1 MTITRRRAQ
10 SLLAGFGAMTVSS
23 GPVRAQDWPAG
34 PVTMVCPYPAGGP
47 NDLLARLL
55 AKALTEAIG
64 APFLVENRVGAAG
77 NIAAGLVAKARP
89 DGQTLLFTSTGPTA
103 NNKFLYPSLSFDP
116 VKDFSSIVLIAK
128 SPVLF
133 TARADAPFSTIA
145 EWIAYAKQN
154 PGKLTIGTAGY
165 GTVAHIAS
173 EFFQVSA
180 GISMINVP
188 FPGSTPIISALLG
201 GQIDLASDLI
211 PAHVPLLKDHRYKAI
226 AITGSRHSLA
236 LPDLPTVA
244 ESGLPTFE
252 ATAWSALMAP
262 AGAPAAA
269 IARIN
274 SAVNGW
280 LAGAEGKAQLGN
292 LEMSG
297 EGGTPADLDAFI
309 AAEIAKWGPIIQSAG
324 IKAQP

>member
-1 MTITRRRAQ
+1 MVNRRTAMSFAAAAAATSIFPAGSRAQ
-10 SLLAGFGAMTVSS
+10 TWPN
-23 GPVRAQDWPAG
+23 GPV
-34 PVTMVCPYPAGGP
+34 VLICPYPAGGP

-55 AKALTEAIG
+55 AKSLTEAIG
-64 APFLVENRVGAAG
+64 ATFLVENRVGAAG

-103 NNKFLYPSLSFDP
+103 NNKFLYPSLPYDP
-116 VKDFSSIVLIAK
+116 VADFASIVLIAK

-133 TARADAPFSTIA
+133 TARADAPFSTIP
-145 EWIAYAKQN
+145 ELIAYAKAN

-173 EFFQVSA
+173 EFFQSSA
-180 GISMINVP
+180 GIKLINVP
-188 FPGSTPIISALLG
+188 FPGSTPIVAALLG

-211 PAHVPLLKDHRYKAI
+211 PTHVPLLKDHRYKAI
-226 AITGSRHSLA
+226 AITGTKHSSA
-236 LPDLPTVA
+236 MPEIPTVA

-262 AGAPAAA
+262 AGTPRAA
-269 IARIN
+269 IDRIN
-274 SAVNGW
+274 AAVNAW
-280 LAGAEGKAQLGN
+280 LASAEGKTQLAN

-297 EGGTPADLDAFI
+297 EGGTPGDLDAFI
-309 AAEIAKWGPIIQSAG
+309 AAEIAKWGPIIQASG
-324 IKAQP
+324 IKAQQ

>member
-1 MTITRRRAQ
+1 MVNRRTAMSFAAAAAATSFFTAGSRAQ
-10 SLLAGFGAMTVSS
+10 SWPN
-23 GPVRAQDWPAG
+23 GPV
-34 PVTMVCPYPAGGP
+34 VLICPYPAGGP

-55 AKALTEAIG
+55 AKSLTEAIG
-64 APFLVENRVGAAG
+64 ATFLVENRVGAAG

-103 NNKFLYPSLSFDP
+103 NNKFLYPSLPYDP
-116 VKDFSSIVLIAK
+116 VADFAAIVLIAK

-133 TARADAPFSTIA
+133 TARADAPFSTIP
-145 EWIAYAKQN
+145 ELIVYAKAN

-173 EFFQVSA
+173 EFFQSSA
-180 GISMINVP
+180 GIKLINVP
-188 FPGSTPIISALLG
+188 FPGSTPIVAALLG

-211 PAHVPLLKDHRYKAI
+211 PTHVPLLKDHRYKAI
-226 AITGSRHSLA
+226 AITGTKHSSA
-236 LPDLPTVA
+236 MPEIPTVA

-262 AGAPAAA
+262 AGTPRAA
-269 IARIN
+269 IDRIN
-274 SAVNGW
+274 AAVNAW
-280 LAGAEGKAQLGN
+280 LASAEGKTQLAN

-297 EGGTPADLDAFI
+297 EGGTPGDLDAFI
-309 AAEIAKWGPIIQSAG
+309 AAEIAKWGPIIQASG
-324 IKAQP
+324 IKAQQ

>member
-1 MTITRRRAQ
+1 MVNRRKAMSFAAAAAATSFFTAGSRAQ
-10 SLLAGFGAMTVSS
+10 SWPN
-23 GPVRAQDWPAG
+23 GPV
-34 PVTMVCPYPAGGP
+34 VLICPYPAGGP

-55 AKALTEAIG
+55 AKSLTEAIG
-64 APFLVENRVGAAG
+64 ATFLVENRVGAAG

-103 NNKFLYPSLSFDP
+103 NNKFLYPSRPYDP
-116 VKDFSSIVLIAK
+116 VADFAAIVLIAK

-133 TARADAPFSTIA
+133 TARADAPFSTIP
-145 EWIAYAKQN
+145 ELIAYAKAN

-173 EFFQVSA
+173 EFFQSSA
-180 GISMINVP
+180 GIKLINVP
-188 FPGSTPIISALLG
+188 FPGSTPIVAALLG

-211 PAHVPLLKDHRYKAI
+211 PTHVPLLKDHRYKAI
-226 AITGSRHSLA
+226 AITGTKHSSA
-236 LPDLPTVA
+236 MPEIPTVA

-262 AGAPAAA
+262 AGTPRAA
-269 IARIN
+269 IDRIN
-274 SAVNGW
+274 AAVNAW
-280 LAGAEGKAQLGN
+280 LASAEGKTQLAN

-297 EGGTPADLDAFI
+297 EGGTPGDLDAFI
-309 AAEIAKWGPIIQSAG
+309 AAEIAKWGPIIQASG
-324 IKAQP
+324 IKAQQ

>member
-1 MTITRRRAQ
+1 MVNRRKAMSFAAAAAATSFFTAGSRAQ
-10 SLLAGFGAMTVSS
+10 SWPN
-23 GPVRAQDWPAG
+23 GPV
-34 PVTMVCPYPAGGP
+34 VLICPYPAGGP

-55 AKALTEAIG
+55 AKSLTEAIG
-64 APFLVENRVGAAG
+64 ATFLVENRVGAAG

-103 NNKFLYPSLSFDP
+103 NNKFLYPSLPYDP
-116 VKDFSSIVLIAK
+116 VADFASIVLIAK

-133 TARADAPFSTIA
+133 TARADAPFSTIP
-145 EWIAYAKQN
+145 ELIAYAKAN

-173 EFFQVSA
+173 EFFQSSA
-180 GISMINVP
+180 GIKLINVP
-188 FPGSTPIISALLG
+188 FPGSTPIVAALLG

-211 PAHVPLLKDHRYKAI
+211 PTHVPLLKDHRYKAI
-226 AITGSRHSLA
+226 AITGTKHSSA
-236 LPDLPTVA
+236 MPEIPTVA

-262 AGAPAAA
+262 AGTPRAA
-269 IARIN
+269 IDRIN
-274 SAVNGW
+274 AAVNAW
-280 LAGAEGKAQLGN
+280 LASAEGKTQLAN

-297 EGGTPADLDAFI
+297 EGGTPGDLDAFI
-309 AAEIAKWGPIIQSAG
+309 AAEIAKWGPIIQASG
-324 IKAQP
+324 IKAQQ

>member
-1 MTITRRRAQ
+1 MVNRRKAMSFAAAAAATSFFTAGSRAQ
-10 SLLAGFGAMTVSS
+10 SWPN
-23 GPVRAQDWPAG
+23 GPV
-34 PVTMVCPYPAGGP
+34 VLICPYPAGGP

-55 AKALTEAIG
+55 AKSLTEAIG
-64 APFLVENRVGAAG
+64 ATFLVENRVGAAG

-103 NNKFLYPSLSFDP
+103 NNKFLYPSLPYDP
-116 VKDFSSIVLIAK
+116 VADFASIVLIAK

-133 TARADAPFSTIA
+133 TARADAPFSTIP
-145 EWIAYAKQN
+145 ELIVYAKAN

-173 EFFQVSA
+173 EFFQSSA
-180 GISMINVP
+180 GIKLINVP
-188 FPGSTPIISALLG
+188 FPGSTPIVAALLG

-211 PAHVPLLKDHRYKAI
+211 PTHVPLLKDHRYKAI
-226 AITGSRHSLA
+226 AITGTKHSSA
-236 LPDLPTVA
+236 MPEIPTVA

-262 AGAPAAA
+262 AGTPRAA
-269 IARIN
+269 IDRIN
-274 SAVNGW
+274 AAVNAW
-280 LAGAEGKAQLGN
+280 LASAEGKTQLAN

-297 EGGTPADLDAFI
+297 EGGTPGDLDAFI
-309 AAEIAKWGPIIQSAG
+309 AAEIAKWGPIIQASG
-324 IKAQP
+324 IKAQQ

>member
-1 MTITRRRAQ
+1 MVNRRKAMSFAAAAAATSFFTAGSRAQ
-10 SLLAGFGAMTVSS
+10 SWPN
-23 GPVRAQDWPAG
+23 GPV
-34 PVTMVCPYPAGGP
+34 VLICPYPAGGP

-55 AKALTEAIG
+55 AKSLTEAIG
-64 APFLVENRVGAAG
+64 ATFLVENRVGAAG

-103 NNKFLYPSLSFDP
+103 NNKFLYPSLPYDP
-116 VKDFSSIVLIAK
+116 VADFAAIVLIAK

-133 TARADAPFSTIA
+133 TARADAPFSTIP
-145 EWIAYAKQN
+145 ELIVYAKAN

-173 EFFQVSA
+173 EFFQSSA
-180 GISMINVP
+180 GIKLINVP
-188 FPGSTPIISALLG
+188 FPGSTPIVAALLG

-211 PAHVPLLKDHRYKAI
+211 PTHVPLLKDHRYKAI
-226 AITGSRHSLA
+226 AITGTKHSSA
-236 LPDLPTVA
+236 MPEIPTVA

-262 AGAPAAA
+262 AGTPRAA
-269 IARIN
+269 IDRIN
-274 SAVNGW
+274 AAVNAW
-280 LAGAEGKAQLGN
+280 LASAEGKTQLAN

-297 EGGTPADLDAFI
+297 EGGTPGDLDAFI
-309 AAEIAKWGPIIQSAG
+309 AAEIAKWGPIIQASG
-324 IKAQP
+324 IKAQQ